1 MNSLEPMNHPSKV
14 PAYEPTVAPSLE
26 PSKESSGLPE
36 LEPLKEIRS
45 EAPTPPPPCG
55 LITMCDSGFLENCPG
70 QEEFKIFEIAE
81 YYVEPNSAPYPVS
94 CIDDCNCLDTY
105 YKGVGFQLGSHNDL
119 KYDEINRE
127 NYVNTRVVNFNSEI
141 CSKRRQICA
150 SVEYNN
156 YCLQPD

>member
-1 MNSLEPMNHPSKV
+1 
-14 PAYEPTVAPSLE
+14 
-26 PSKESSGLPE
+26 
-36 LEPLKEIRS
+36 
-45 EAPTPPPPCG
+45 
-55 LITMCDSGFLENCPG
+55 MCDSGFLENFPG

-150 SVEYNN
+150 SGEYNN
-156 YCLQPD
+156 YCKYGNFHIRALDSLRITNKIKWLCPMDCYH